1 MYAIDN
7 YTLFRN
13 DARSMSNSNV
23 RPFGGMA
30 VYSQIDFYPG
40 YPYSRNSN
48 GVEITAI
55 RLITAPHWNIPLTS
69 CAIGTILPDII

>member
-13 DARSMSNSNV
+13 DTRMSNSNV
-23 RPFGGMA
+23 RLFSGTA

-40 YPYSRNSN
+40 YPYTRNSSV
-48 GVEITAI
+48 VEITAL
-55 RLITAPHWNIPLTS
+55 RLITTPDVHIFGIYRSPHVPLAQF
-69 CAIGTILPDII
+69 C